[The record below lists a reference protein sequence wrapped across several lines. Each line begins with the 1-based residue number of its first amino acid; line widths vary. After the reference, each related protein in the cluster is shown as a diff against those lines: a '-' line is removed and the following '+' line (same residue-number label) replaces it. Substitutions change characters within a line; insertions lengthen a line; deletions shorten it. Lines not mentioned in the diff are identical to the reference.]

1 MAPNGAMLNIE
12 KGQWHSL
19 KCLESG
25 TVLFEAKDGKYEPLL
40 EKDIIE
46 MPRG

>member
-1 MAPNGAMLNIE
+1 MVTGGVVLNIE

-25 TVLFEAKDGKYEPLL
+25 TVLFEAKDGEYEPIGP
-40 EKDIIE
+40 ED
-46 MPRG
+46 MMG